1 MAGPRRNRI
10 AWSWALALGLASVG
24 LTIVCASLLQQRD
37 ELQQRVRGLE
47 DQLMAYRQLQLEQ
60 ARWQEEWRVEK
71 RELVRAQREAL
82 IRQQQAEAAADQA
95 PDSGE
100 VSGSP

>member
-1 MAGPRRNRI
+1 M
-10 AWSWALALGLASVG
+10 LALGLASVG

-37 ELQQRVRGLE
+37 ELQRRVRGLE

-71 RELVRAQREAL
+71 RALVRAQREAL